1 MRVFLIVRDDTVSS
15 SRGGELEAAAQKALQ
30 PLFVENRFI
39 KASSDLVILN
49 ILRGAVIALKLPVG
63 NP

>member
-1 MRVFLIVRDDTVSS
+1 MSS